1 MRPHSQRQS
10 VQVCDDH
17 HLDPHADHDHDG
29 GLQADVMRLLASNTD
44 RRTSLRWLFAGAAM
58 VPLAGCGGGASDS
71 GTTTVS
77 TTTTTTTTTTPATGS
92 TGTGC
97 AVIPEETAGPYP
109 GDGTNRNAGG
119 VANTLTLSGIVRQDI
134 RSSVA
139 PGSATAAGIPLTIK
153 LQLVN
158 VGASCATM
166 PGSALYLW
174 HCDRDGNYS
183 MYATG
188 LTNENYLRGVQEA
201 DANGVV
207 TFTTIFPGCY
217 SGRMPHV
224 HFEVYR
230 SLAAASSAA
239 NKIKTS
245 QFTFPMDVLN
255 TVYATSAYSS
265 SARNLSAISYT
276 TDNVFNDGVT
286 LQMGTVTGSV
296 TEGYTVT
303 LTVGVSL

>member
-1 MRPHSQRQS
+1 MRHHIDDPRHDHDYDHDGE
-10 VQVCDDH
+10 DDH
-17 HLDPHADHDHDG
+17 HL
-29 GLQADVMRLLASNTD
+29 GLQADLERLLSTAAD
-44 RRTSLRWLFAGAAM
+44 RRRSLRWLFAGIGAASL
-58 VPLAGCGGGASDS
+58 PLVGCGGGADGSTS
-71 GTTTVS
+71 TASTVS
-77 TTTTTTTTTTPATGS
+77 TGTTGSTSTGS
-92 TGTGC
+92 TGSTGAGC

-119 VANTLTLSGIVRQDI
+119 VPNALTVSGIVRSDI
-134 RSSVA
+134 RSSVGT
-139 PGSATAAGIPLTIK
+139 GSATAAGIPLTIK

-158 VGASCATM
+158 VGAGCATI

-188 LTNENYLRGVQEA
+188 LTTENYLRGVQEA
-201 DANGVV
+201 DADGVV

-230 SLAAASSAA
+230 SLSAATSAA

-255 TVYATSAYSS
+255 TVYATSAYAS
-265 SARNLSAISYT
+265 SARNLSGISYA

-286 LQMGTVTGSV
+286 LQMGAVTGSIA
-296 TEGYTVT
+296 EGYTVT

>member
-1 MRPHSQRQS
+1 M
-10 VQVCDDH
+10 DH
-17 HLDPHADHDHDG
+17 HLDNVDLDREQDHHQGLEAD
-29 GLQADVMRLLASNTD
+29 LQRMLATTLD
-44 RRTSLRWLFAGAAM
+44 RRGSLRWLFAGAGSLS
-58 VPLAGCGGGASDS
+58 LAACGGGSSGSDTASS
-71 GTTTVS
+71 STSTG
-77 TTTTTTTTTTPATGS
+77 TTTTTTTTTTTAS
-92 TGTGC
+92 TGC

-119 VANTLTLSGIVRQDI
+119 VANVLTTSGVVRSDI
-134 RSSVA
+134 RSSI
-139 PGSATAAGIPLTIK
+139 GSGTATAAGIPLTIK

-158 VGASCATM
+158 VGASCATI

-183 MYATG
+183 MYASG
-188 LTNENYLRGVQEA
+188 LTSENYLRGVQEA
-201 DANGVV
+201 DASGVV

-230 SLAAASSAA
+230 SLSAATSAA
-239 NKIKTS
+239 NKISTS

-255 TVYATSAYSS
+255 TVYATSAYAS
-265 SARNLSAISYT
+265 SARNLSSISYS

-286 LQMGTVTGSV
+286 LQMGTVTGDIV
-296 TEGYTVT
+296 NGYTVT

>member
-1 MRPHSQRQS
+1 MRPHRDHDASQHGGEP
-10 VQVCDDH
+10 DH
-17 HLDPHADHDHDG
+17 HL
-29 GLQADVMRLLASNTD
+29 GLQADLERLLASGTG
-44 RRTSLRWLFAGAAM
+44 RRTSLRWLFAGAGAAIL
-58 VPLAGCGGGASDS
+58 PLAGCGGGSEGSTGTAASIAT
-71 GTTTVS
+71 GS
-77 TTTTTTTTTTPATGS
+77 TTTGTGSTGSTGS

-119 VANTLTLSGIVRQDI
+119 VANALTLSGIVRSDI
-134 RSSVA
+134 RTSVA

-158 VGASCATM
+158 VGASCATI

-174 HCDRDGNYS
+174 HCDRDGNYA

-188 LTNENYLRGVQEA
+188 LANENYLRGVQEA
-201 DANGVV
+201 DADGVV
-207 TFTTIFPGCY
+207 TFQTIFPGCY
-217 SGRMPHV
+217 AGRMPHV

-239 NKIKTS
+239 NKVKTS

-255 TVYATSAYSS
+255 TVYATSAYSA

-286 LQMGTVTGSV
+286 LQMGTVTGSAA
-296 TEGYTVT
+296 EGYTVT

>member
-1 MRPHSQRQS
+1 MRHHIDDLRHDHDAK
-10 VQVCDDH
+10 DDH
-17 HLDPHADHDHDG
+17 HL
-29 GLQADVMRLLASNTD
+29 GLQADLERLLSAAAD
-44 RRTSLRWLFAGAAM
+44 RRRSLRWLFAGVGAASL
-58 VPLAGCGGGASDS
+58 PLAGCGCGSDGS
-71 GTTTVS
+71 TGTGSVVSTGTTGS
-77 TTTTTTTTTTPATGS
+77 TNTGSTGS

-119 VANTLTLSGIVRQDI
+119 VANALTVSGIVRSDI
-134 RSSVA
+134 RSSVGT
-139 PGSATAAGIPLTIK
+139 GSARAAGIPLTIK

-158 VGASCATM
+158 VGAGCATI

-188 LTNENYLRGVQEA
+188 LTSENYLRGVQAA
-201 DANGVV
+201 DADGVV

-217 SGRMPHV
+217 AGRMPHV

-230 SLAAASSAA
+230 SLAAVTSAA

-245 QFTFPMDVLN
+245 QFTFPTDVLN
-255 TVYATSAYSS
+255 TVYATSAYAS
-265 SARNLSAISYT
+265 SARNLSGISYA

-286 LQMGTVTGSV
+286 LQMGSLTGSI

>member
-1 MRPHSQRQS
+1 
-10 VQVCDDH
+10 
-17 HLDPHADHDHDG
+17 
-29 GLQADVMRLLASNTD
+29 
-44 RRTSLRWLFAGAAM
+44 
-58 VPLAGCGGGASDS
+58 
-71 GTTTVS
+71 
-77 TTTTTTTTTTPATGS
+77 
-92 TGTGC
+92 
-97 AVIPEETAGPYP
+97 
-109 GDGTNRNAGG
+109 
-119 VANTLTLSGIVRQDI
+119 
-134 RSSVA
+134 
-139 PGSATAAGIPLTIK
+139 
-153 LQLVN
+153 
-158 VGASCATM
+158 
-166 PGSALYLW
+166 
-174 HCDRDGNYS
+174 